1 LLICHVVKNT
11 LLRLLFRRFCPL
23 GSETDSELKEM
34 KVELTQMQLEI
45 EAKDIGITVKG
56 KIIYEVKQV

>member
-1 LLICHVVKNT
+1 
-11 LLRLLFRRFCPL
+11 
-23 GSETDSELKEM
+23 M

>member
-34 KVELTQMQLEI
+34 KVELTQLQLEI
-45 EAKDIGITVKG
+45 EATDIGITVKG